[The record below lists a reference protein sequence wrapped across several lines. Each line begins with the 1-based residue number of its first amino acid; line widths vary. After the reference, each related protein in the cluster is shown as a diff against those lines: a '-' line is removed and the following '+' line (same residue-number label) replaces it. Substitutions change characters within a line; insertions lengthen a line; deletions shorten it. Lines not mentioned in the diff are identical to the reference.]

1 MGSSQVASH
10 TSVRSATK
18 WDLRQILKI
27 DRLSFSKQWDYDTF
41 ESVLKDVFFVFEEK
55 KILRKI
61 LGFAVARYSEDGQS
75 AMIRKIA
82 VHPRHR
88 NKRIGTRLIEAV
100 LDKVREMNVREVD
113 LHVHISNTGAVKLY
127 EKFGFTIV
135 RIEQPDYGEG
145 EDFYLMRLKL
155 GNPSS

>member
-1 MGSSQVASH
+1 MGIWRVAAH

-18 WDLRQILKI
+18 WDVRRALVI

-41 ESVLKDVFFVFEEK
+41 VSALRDVFFVCEEK

-61 LGFAVARYSEDGQS
+61 VGFAVARYSEDGQS

-100 LDKVREMNVREVD
+100 LDEVREMNVRELD
-113 LHVHISNTGAVKLY
+113 LHVHISNTGATKLY
-127 EKFGFTIV
+127 ERFGFTIV

-145 EDFYLMRLKL
+145 EDYYLMRLKL
-155 GNPSS
+155 DPSRP